1 MEECIGQRIKK
12 LRKELKMT
20 QTDLALECNTT
31 KQTIHKYES
40 SIVTNIPL
48 DRVEML
54 AEALHTTPDYLTGW
68 ADDPIDYDSFDIPK
82 RFLEAANWDVE
93 KAYHMWIAV
102 EENQAQEA
110 ANLNSLRD
118 SVTKGIKIPVLGDVA
133 AGVPI
138 DAITD
143 IIDYEEISEEM
154 AKTGEFFGLRIKGD
168 SMSPRIMEGDIVIV
182 QKTST
187 VNSGE
192 LAVVLVNSEAATVKK
207 YIRHDNGISL
217 ISFNSSYE
225 PMFFTASEIESL
237 PVSIIGKVVESRAK
251 F

>member
-1 MEECIGQRIKK
+1 
-12 LRKELKMT
+12 MT

-54 AEALHTTPDYLTGW
+54 ADALHTSPDYLTGW
-68 ADDPIDYDSFDIPK
+68 TDDPINWEDGDLLAELYDPNMSPQQK
-82 RFLEAANWDVE
+82 MALN
-93 KAYHMWIAV
+93 IA
-102 EENQAQEA
+102 
-110 ANLNSLRD
+110 RD
-118 SVTKGIKIPVLGDVA
+118 KDHEMEQRATKGVKIPVLGDVA

-154 AKTGEFFGLRIKGD
+154 ARTGEFFGLRIKGD

-192 LAVVLVNSEAATVKK
+192 LAVVLVNSESATVKK

-225 PMFFTASEIESL
+225 PMFFTASEINSL